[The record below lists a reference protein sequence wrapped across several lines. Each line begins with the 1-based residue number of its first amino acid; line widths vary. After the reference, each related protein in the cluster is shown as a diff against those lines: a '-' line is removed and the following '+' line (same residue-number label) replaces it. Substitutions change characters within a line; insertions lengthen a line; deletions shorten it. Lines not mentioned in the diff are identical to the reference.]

1 MSDDLR
7 HRMIQHKRG
16 TFDGFTKKY
25 KINRLMYYEIFN
37 NHIAAADREKR
48 IKNYRRE
55 KKIALFKDSN
65 PKWVDLTPQILG
77 YLK

>member
-7 HRMIQHKRG
+7 HRMIQHKGG

-37 NHIAAADREKR
+37 NPVAAADREKQVKR
-48 IKNYRRE
+48 YRRE
-55 KKIALFKDSN
+55 KKIALFKESN
-65 PKWVDLTPQILG
+65 PKWIDLTKQIMGL
-77 YLK
+77 L